1 MAQLYP
7 WLTPLWEQWQAH
19 LEADRFPNAAL
30 LIAKP
35 GFGED
40 QLVSQ
45 FSRAVMCSNFA
56 AEPCG
61 FCHSCQLME
70 SNNHPDFHWIKPEKE
85 GKAITVDQI
94 RQCNRLAQESSQLAG
109 YRVIVIQP
117 ADSMNESAA
126 NALLKTLET
135 PSPSCLFLL
144 VSSAASQLL
153 PTITSRC
160 QQWHIS
166 PPEAAELTTWL
177 TEQTQKNVPSYAAHI
192 NGNAPLSTL
201 KFIEDDEQKRY
212 LAIEQQ
218 LVEIVSQGGDAI
230 KLAKDLSGDIEKS
243 LLWLWYLLTDTQK
256 VHFGLQL
263 SSAVPGA
270 QALAERIEYNLLYQQ
285 TQALQT
291 LIEQLTQHTGLN
303 RELLILDWL
312 FKFNGDTCL

>member
-7 WLTPLWEQWQAH
+7 WLTPLWQQWQAH

-40 QLVSQ
+40 QLVTQ

-56 AEPCG
+56 SEPCG
-61 FCHSCQLME
+61 FCHSCQLMA
-70 SNNHPDFHWIKPEKE
+70 SSSHPDFHWIKPEKE

-94 RQCNRLAQESSQLAG
+94 RQCNRIAQESSQLAG

-117 ADSMNESAA
+117 ADAMNESAA

-144 VSSAASQLL
+144 VSSSASQLL

-160 QQWHIS
+160 QQWHIA
-166 PPEAAELTTWL
+166 PPEAEQLAGWL
-177 TEQTQKNVPSYAAHI
+177 ATQTQQAVPSFAAHI
-192 NGNAPLSTL
+192 NGNSPLNTL
-201 KFIEDDEQKRY
+201 KFIEGDGHKRY
-212 LAIEQQ
+212 LTIEQQ
-218 LVEIVSQGGDAI
+218 LLDVAAQRGDAI
-230 KLAKDLSGDIEKS
+230 KLAKELSGDIETS

-256 VHFGLQL
+256 VHFGLELPQ
-263 SSAVPGA
+263 AVPGA
-270 QALAERIEYNLLYQQ
+270 KVMAERITYNLLYQQ
-285 TQALQT
+285 TQALQA

-312 FKFNGDTCL
+312 FKFNGEACL